1 MRIKLAIL
9 ENDSNYLKRIAT
21 VFGTKYADKLEVYSF
36 TDLEAALG
44 ILDSARI
51 DVFISSDMFHIDVTA
66 IPKRCGFAYFV
77 DAVDIDTI
85 NGQRAIGKFQ
95 KADLIYKQI
104 LSIFSENAA
113 NVSGLKMDD
122 DSTKVI
128 AFTSPA
134 GGVGTSTMAAACAIH
149 NAAKGFRT
157 LYLNLEP
164 FGSSDDFFAGE
175 GQFNMSDV
183 IYSIKTKR
191 ANLAMKLESCV
202 KRDQR
207 GVSFFS
213 QSKLALDMLE
223 LTVDE
228 KLRLISELKLTGFY
242 DQIILDVEFGLT
254 DSLLNVL
261 HQANILVF
269 VGDGSLIS
277 NTKLFRAFTALSMKE
292 QSEESP
298 LMDRAV
304 LVYNKFSSKT
314 SKALNNVDLKTI
326 GGAPKFEHAT
336 VEQMLGHLSQMTL
349 FDEVNK

>member
-9 ENDSNYLKRIAT
+9 EKDSNYLKRIAT

-51 DVFISSDMFHIDVTA
+51 DVFIASDMFHIDVTA

>member
-1 MRIKLAIL
+1 MRIKLALL
-9 ENDSNYLKRIAT
+9 EKDSNYLKRIAT

-51 DVFISSDMFHIDVTA
+51 DVFIASDMFHIDVTA

-149 NAAKGFRT
+149 FAASGKKT
-157 LYLNLEP
+157 LYLNLEK
-164 FGSSDDFFAGE
+164 FGSPDAFFSGE
-175 GQFNMSDV
+175 GQFDMSD
-183 IYSIKTKR
+183 IIFGLKSKK
-191 ANLAMKLESCV
+191 ANLPLKLESCV
-202 KRDQR
+202 KHDQS
-207 GVSFFS
+207 GVCFYS
-213 QSKLALDMLE
+213 QAKLALDMLE
-223 LTVDE
+223 LTNEDIV
-228 KLRLISELKLTGFY
+228 RLITELKVSGTY
-242 DQIILDVEFGLT
+242 DAIILDMDFSMERETLEILQKMHTV
-254 DSLLNVL
+254 VL
-261 HQANILVF
+261 VSDGSELANIKV
-269 VGDGSLIS
+269 
-277 NTKLFRAFTALSMKE
+277 FRAYNALATVE
-292 QSEESP
+292 QQRDLSI
-298 LMDRAV
+298 LNKLC

-314 SKALNNVDLKTI
+314 GKALDQVEIANV
-326 GGAPKFEHAT
+326 GGAPRYEHAAT
-336 VEQMLGHLSQMTL
+336 KQVVAWLAGMNF
-349 FDEVNK
+349 FDRMG